1 MKNLLS
7 VAARGGRLAFV
18 LLAGVLLSLGVA
30 TPGRAQDAPRWAG
43 VEKVTDMSYRV
54 WACNPTA
61 KPSFIRLVDK
71 KGLIYY
77 EQFSSAVNFGR
88 QLNVGELPN
97 GEYALLVKVGKETHR
112 FDLRVKSE
120 SRRWA
125 EVTTSPAPADRSLAT
140 LQTVATPDPVH

>member
-18 LLAGVLLSLGVA
+18 LLAGVLLSLGLA
-30 TPGRAQDAPRWAG
+30 APSMAQDAPRWAG

-61 KPSFIRLVDK
+61 KPGFIRLVDK

-97 GEYALLVKVGKETHR
+97 GEYTLLVKVGKETHH
-112 FDLRVKSE
+112 FDLNMKSE
-120 SRRWA
+120 SRRWV
-125 EVTTSPAPADRSLAT
+125 EVTSPTAPADRSLVT
-140 LQTVATPDPVH
+140 LQTATTPAPR